1 MFVLGID
8 TETTGVNAQAKVVEL
23 GMILVDAKTWDT
35 VESFVTKVNPG
46 IPIPPETTAI
56 HGISDADVVSAPTIE
71 EVFETS
77 PFRDWLKKS
86 DSIFGHNVLFDI
98 RKLGED
104 WFVGKPVIDS
114 LKIVRY
120 QFRTWSS
127 HKLSSCIASLNLPVR
142 DAHNALDDIESSREI
157 LKFFSKT
164 YDLDIEGLK
173 NFTTNAKSKLLEE
186 LRGDDD

>member
-35 VESFVTKVNPG
+35 VQSFVTKVNPG

-56 HGISDADVVSAPTIE
+56 HGISDADVISAPTIE

-77 PFRDWLKKS
+77 PFRDWLKIS
-86 DSIFGHNVLFDI
+86 DSVFGHNVLFDI
-98 RKLGED
+98 RKLGKD
-104 WFVGKPVIDS
+104 LFVGKPVIDS
-114 LKIVRY
+114 MVITRC

-127 HKLSSCIASLNLPVR
+127 HKLSSCIAYLNLPVR
-142 DAHNALDDIESSREI
+142 AAHNALDDIESSREI

-173 NFTTNAKSKLLEE
+173 NFATNAKSKLLKE
-186 LRGDDD
+186 LHGDNL